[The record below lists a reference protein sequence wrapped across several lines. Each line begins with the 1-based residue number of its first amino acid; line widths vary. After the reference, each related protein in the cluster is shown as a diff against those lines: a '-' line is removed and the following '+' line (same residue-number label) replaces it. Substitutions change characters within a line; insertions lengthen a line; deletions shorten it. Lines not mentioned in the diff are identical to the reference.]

1 MELASLAKP
10 QLIFSDF
17 EARSRDGALRGLTE
31 RICRVLGLTDPDVVL
46 SALREREE
54 LGSTALGDGLA
65 VPHGRIRGLRDIVL
79 AVAVSR
85 RGVDYGA
92 EDGRPVRVFFV
103 LLSPQE
109 SAGRHLKALA
119 AVSEWWIDHGGRK
132 RLLKARKPQEIYE
145 LLCAD
150 ERV

>member
-1 MELASLAKP
+1 MDLASLAKP
-10 QLIFSDF
+10 QLIFPDF
-17 EARSRDGALRGLTE
+17 EAKSRDGALRALTE
-31 RICRVLGLTDPDVVL
+31 RICRILGLADPDVVL

-92 EDGRPVRVFFV
+92 EDGRPGRVFFV

-119 AVSEWWIDHGGRK
+119 AVSEWMNRGGRE

-145 LLCAD
+145 LLCANG
-150 ERV
+150 RV

>member
-1 MELASLAKP
+1 MDLASLAKP

-17 EARSRDGALRGLTE
+17 EAKGRDGALRALTE
-31 RICRVLGLTDPDVVL
+31 RICRVLGLADSDIVL

-54 LGSTALGDGLA
+54 LGSTALGNGLA

-119 AVSEWWIDHGGRK
+119 AVSEWMNHGGGD

-145 LLCAD
+145 LLCANG
-150 ERV
+150 RV